1 MKKNLTVALIIVA
14 ILLIAVGAVLMIRG
28 RKTTETSNNNQQNQ
42 QEIVETPLEERPF
55 VSLTPRA
62 DGKEFTLDITR
73 IKNTQTIEYE
83 LVYDSQ
89 GLSRGVIGSVDLKG
103 EDKVQRK
110 LLLGSCSKS
119 VCKYDEGVEQ
129 GTLTLRFRGSDGT
142 RKFTS
147 DFHLQQG
154 GKELTSIDEKFK
166 LTGKFSVSTFYLTM
180 STIGLPEEV
189 ENKVI
194 AGPYGIFTAGSSA
207 AKNSTLTMTFSETP
221 TSAKLFLFNGEKST
235 EQTGAKIEDSNL
247 NATVNSLG
255 TFFITTP

>member
-1 MKKNLTVALIIVA
+1 MKKNSTIVLIVIAV
-14 ILLIAVGAVLMIRG
+14 LLIAVGAILMMRG

-42 QEIVETPLEERPF
+42 QETVETPLEEKPF
-55 VSLTPRA
+55 VSLAPRA

-166 LTGKFSVSTFYLTM
+166 LAGKFSTNTFYLTM
-180 STIGLPEEV
+180 STVGLPEQV
-189 ENKVI
+189 ENKVV
-194 AGPYGIFTAGSSA
+194 AEPYGIFTAGSSSV
-207 AKNSTLTMTFSETP
+207 KNSTLTMTFSETP
-221 TSAKLFLFNGEKST
+221 TSAKLFLFDGGKST

-255 TFFITTP
+255 TFFATE

>member
-1 MKKNLTVALIIVA
+1 MKKNLTVALIIIA
-14 ILLIAVGAVLMIRG
+14 ILLIAIGAILMMRG

-42 QEIVETPLEERPF
+42 QTTVETPLKERPF

-83 LVYDSQ
+83 MVYDSQ

-110 LLLGSCSKS
+110 LLLGSCSKN

-154 GKELTSIDEKFK
+154 GKELTSIDGNFK
-166 LTGKFSVSTFYLTM
+166 LSNKFSASTFYLTM
-180 STIGLPEEV
+180 STIGLPKEV

-194 AGPYGIFTAGSSA
+194 LGPYGIFTAGSSA

-221 TSAKLFLFNGEKST
+221 TSAKLFLFDGEKSN
-235 EQTGAKIEDSNL
+235 EQTGTKIESNNL
-247 NATVNSLG
+247 TATVNTLG
-255 TFFITTP
+255 TFFALE

>member
-1 MKKNLTVALIIVA
+1 MKKNLTVALVIIAV
-14 ILLIAVGAVLMIRG
+14 LLIAIGAILMMRG
-28 RKTTETSNNNQQNQ
+28 RKTTETSNNNQPNQ
-42 QEIVETPLEERPF
+42 QEAVETSLEERPF

-83 LVYDSQ
+83 MVYDSQ
-89 GLSRGVIGSVDLKG
+89 GLSRGVIGSVDIKG

-129 GTLTLRFRGSDGT
+129 GALTLRFRGSDGT

-166 LTGKFSVSTFYLTM
+166 LAGKFSVGTFYLIM
-180 STIGLPEEV
+180 STIGLPEKV

-194 AGPYGIFTAGSSA
+194 VGPYGIFTAGSSSV
-207 AKNSTLTMTFSETP
+207 KNLTLTMGLTEIP
-221 TSAKLFLFNGEKST
+221 TEAKLFLFDGQTST
-235 EQTGAKIEDSNL
+235 EQKGTKIEGNNL
-247 NATVNSLG
+247 TATVNSLG
-255 TFFITTP
+255 TFFVVE

>member
-1 MKKNLTVALIIVA
+1 MKKNLTIVLIVIAV
-14 ILLIAVGAVLMIRG
+14 LLIAIGAILMMRG
-28 RKTTETSNNNQQNQ
+28 KKTTETFNNNQQNQ
-42 QEIVETPLEERPF
+42 QTTLETPLEDRPY

-110 LLLGSCSKS
+110 LLLGSCSKN

-142 RKFTS
+142 RKFTV

-154 GKELTSIDEKFK
+154 GKELTSLDDKFK
-166 LTGKFSVSTFYLTM
+166 LAGKFSTSTFYLIM
-180 STIGLPEEV
+180 STIGLPEKIDSKIV
-189 ENKVI
+189 G
-194 AGPYGIFTAGSSA
+194 GPYGIFTAGSTL
-207 AKNSTLTMTFSETP
+207 AKNLTLTMGLTEIP
-221 TSAKLFLFNGEKST
+221 TEAKLLLFDGKTST
-235 EQTGAKIEDSNL
+235 EQKGTKIEGNNL
-247 NATVNSLG
+247 TAAVNSLG
-255 TFFITTP
+255 TFFATE

>member
-1 MKKNLTVALIIVA
+1 MKKNLTVALIIIA
-14 ILLIAVGAVLMIRG
+14 ILLIAIGAILMMRG

-42 QEIVETPLEERPF
+42 QTTVETPLKERPF

-83 LVYDSQ
+83 MVYDSQ

-110 LLLGSCSKS
+110 LLLGSCSKN

-154 GKELTSIDEKFK
+154 GKELTSIDGNFK
-166 LTGKFSVSTFYLTM
+166 LSNKFSASTFYLTM
-180 STIGLPEEV
+180 STIGLPEKV
-189 ENKVI
+189 EGKIVG
-194 AGPYGIFTAGSSA
+194 GPYGIFTAGSTLT
-207 AKNSTLTMTFSETP
+207 KNSTLTMALSETP
-221 TSAKLFLFNGEKST
+221 TSAKLFLFDGGKST
-235 EQTGAKIEDSNL
+235 EQTGTKIEGSNL
-247 NATVNSLG
+247 ISTVNSLG
-255 TFFITTP
+255 AFFITE